1 MKYQRFEMSAV
12 PTAQSS
18 TEHVTPTRLASATAV
33 LLGTALASY
42 GGYTQYTIAA
52 KVASGVCDGCAPW
65 HPLFVVAPLL
75 VGITLLA
82 AGSYAFA
89 KTTC

>member
-1 MKYQRFEMSAV
+1 M

-18 TEHVTPTRLASATAV
+18 TTSVTPTRLASATAA
-33 LLGTALASY
+33 LLGIALASY
-42 GGYTQYTIAA
+42 GGYTQYTIASR
-52 KVASGVCDGCAPW
+52 VAANACDGCSPW
-65 HPLFVVAPLL
+65 HPLFVLAPLV

>member
-1 MKYQRFEMSAV
+1 MKYHHFEMSDV

-18 TEHVTPTRLASATAV
+18 TDHVTPTRLASATAA
-33 LLGTALASY
+33 LLGIALASY
-42 GGYTQYTIAA
+42 GGYTQYTITTRVAA
-52 KVASGVCDGCAPW
+52 GVCDGCTPW

-75 VGITLLA
+75 VGVTLLS

-89 KTTC
+89 RTTC

>member
-1 MKYQRFEMSAV
+1 MKYQPFEISGV

-18 TEHVTPTRLASATAV
+18 TGHVTPTRLASATAA
-33 LLGTALASY
+33 LLGIALASY
-42 GGYTQYTIAA
+42 GGYTQYSITAQAA
-52 KVASGVCDGCAPW
+52 VGACDSCTAW
-65 HPLFVVAPLL
+65 HPLFVVTPLL
-75 VGITLLA
+75 VGITLLS

>member
-1 MKYQRFEMSAV
+1 MKDQRFEMSTV
-12 PTAQSS
+12 PAAQSS
-18 TEHVTPTRLASATAV
+18 TDLVTRTRLASATTA
-33 LLGTALASY
+33 LLGTTLASY
-42 GGYTQYTIAA
+42 GGYTQYTITSQVAA
-52 KVASGVCDGCAPW
+52 GVCDGCTPW

-75 VGITLLA
+75 VGITLLS

>member
-1 MKYQRFEMSAV
+1 MSAV

-18 TEHVTPTRLASATAV
+18 TDHVTPTRLASATTA
-33 LLGTALASY
+33 LLGIALASY

-52 KVASGVCDGCAPW
+52 RVAAGVCDGCTPW

-75 VGITLLA
+75 VGITLLS